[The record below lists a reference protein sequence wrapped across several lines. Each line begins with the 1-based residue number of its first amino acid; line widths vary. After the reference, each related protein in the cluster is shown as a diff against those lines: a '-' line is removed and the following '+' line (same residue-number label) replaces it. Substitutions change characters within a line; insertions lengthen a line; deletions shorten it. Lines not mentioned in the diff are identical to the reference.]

1 MRVGSAPRTPCVNRD
16 GWDLCQISSHPLIKG
31 LTGQTCAH
39 VRLLDLLGEVKTF
52 RKSNNSYPR
61 ISQWVTGEWL
71 AEIFYYFWVVFFF
84 FKIYIEI
91 TYERTNEWHSLED
104 ATGRLYLYLY
114 WYSHLYHVYIYSCTF
129 ITNLICLMQL
139 RVIFCR
145 AGELHGIQGWPWNTK
160 TCSDN
165 CLFSVSTHT
174 AWLFSFLGLGVLIY
188 TH

>member
-1 MRVGSAPRTPCVNRD
+1 MG
-16 GWDLCQISSHPLIKG
+16 G
-31 LTGQTCAH
+31 TCAKSLPIPWSRVCQARPVH
-39 VRLLDLLGEVKTF
+39 MLGFWICWERWKHLG
-52 RKSNNSYPR
+52 KSPFPSPGSHNGWQENGLQKSLKVSEP
-61 ISQWVTGEWL
+61 
-71 AEIFYYFWVVFFF
+71 FF

-104 ATGRLYLYLY
+104 TTGRLYLYLY
-114 WYSHLYHVYIYSCTF
+114 WYSYLYHVYIYSCAF

-145 AGELHGIQGWPWNTK
+145 AGKQHGIQGWPWNTK

-165 CLFSVSTHT
+165 CLFSLSTHT
-174 AWLFSFLGLGVLIY
+174 AWLFSFLGPGVFIY

>member
-1 MRVGSAPRTPCVNRD
+1 MGNRRMA
-16 GWDLCQISSHPLIKG
+16 C
-31 LTGQTCAH
+31 
-39 VRLLDLLGEVKTF
+39 RNLLLFL
-52 RKSNNSYPR
+52 SC
-61 ISQWVTGEWL
+61 L
-71 AEIFYYFWVVFFF
+71 FF

-104 ATGRLYLYLY
+104 ATGRLYLYLC

-165 CLFSVSTHT
+165 CPVLCLYTHCL
-174 AWLFSFLGLGVLIY
+174 AFLFLGTWRPHLYSLKCVNENFAERKMRKVRRGKRRKD
-188 TH
+188 TSREFRF